1 MQTTRNNEGSI
12 VVMTQPTENLASQQ
26 IIYGKRFK
34 ILGGGQIGLGGVLLI
49 MSIVQLIKSASSF
62 LIVYNLPIII
72 CSGWFIMTGCIP
84 LNISKK
90 TESNFKCQKIGFM
103 VCSIIGAAVFVPIM
117 FSLTFIVGLFHLFDE
132 YQNDGYILSY
142 CIAGL
147 SVIEAIVAVISA
159 SYCCC
164 CSPWQT
170 SSQQMAVF
178 MSPLPSGMNLNGN
191 QIQDTNIR
199 SWVDTTE
206 KTNTAF

>member
-72 CSGWFIMTGCIP
+72 CSGW
-84 LNISKK
+84 
-90 TESNFKCQKIGFM
+90 
-103 VCSIIGAAVFVPIM
+103 
-117 FSLTFIVGLFHLFDE
+117 HLFDE

>member
-72 CSGWFIMTGCIP
+72 CSGW
-84 LNISKK
+84 
-90 TESNFKCQKIGFM
+90 KIGFM

>member
-170 SSQQMAVF
+170 SSQQFEIMENVT
-178 MSPLPSGMNLNGN
+178 SPMNHNLVKY
-191 QIQDTNIR
+191 Q
-199 SWVDTTE
+199 
-206 KTNTAF
+206 